1 MELMEQT
8 QWSGVSVSNDI
19 VSQTNRTTS
28 SANWWGTTI
37 TSFQDTVTRT
47 TTTTTEQQTRTGIN
61 TQVIAQI
68 DEESQGDKLRSQAL
82 IPFMRFKNITFVA
95 QGMKPVTRFILSLI
109 KLMYHLLLHQTN
121 GCSTASLGG
130 KLVTDGNGEVSGLFK
145 FQTLMFLVILGSQ
158 LVRDYSDLHLQ
169 IQTKMHQSQK
179 LLKQPFH
186 QLVF

>member
-1 MELMEQT
+1 MWKVILTSFVAQVGNAMGTVWNSWQT

-68 DEESQGDKLRSQAL
+68 DEEYHKV
-82 IPFMRFKNITFVA
+82 INFVHKHLYHSFV
-95 QGMKPVTRFILSLI
+95 QEYYFCCTRYETS
-109 KLMYHLLLHQTN
+109 Y
-121 GCSTASLGG
+121 
-130 KLVTDGNGEVSGLFK
+130 
-145 FQTLMFLVILGSQ
+145 
-158 LVRDYSDLHLQ
+158 
-169 IQTKMHQSQK
+169 
-179 LLKQPFH
+179 
-186 QLVF
+186 